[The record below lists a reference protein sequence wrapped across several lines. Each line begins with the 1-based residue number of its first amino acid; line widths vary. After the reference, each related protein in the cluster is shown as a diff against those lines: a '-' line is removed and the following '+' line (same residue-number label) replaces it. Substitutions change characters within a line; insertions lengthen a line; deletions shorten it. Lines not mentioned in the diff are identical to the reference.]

1 MGCGEKN
8 SNDIYRIV
16 LDSENPRS
24 STETKGQYDFD
35 IKMTNVPTNYERY
48 ILYVDDF
55 CCRLKGLTT
64 ASVQVKVNL
73 INQNS
78 YNSGT
83 GGMNTTIVPLILNPN
98 NALDEV
104 LQYQG
109 NQTPYH
115 ITNLPSSIALELC
128 DITGTG
134 IDFSGASNY
143 WSINLRIEAE

>member
-1 MGCGEKN
+1 
-8 SNDIYRIV
+8 
-16 LDSENPRS
+16 
-24 STETKGQYDFD
+24 
-35 IKMTNVPTNYERY
+35 
-48 ILYVDDF
+48 
-55 CCRLKGLTT
+55 
-64 ASVQVKVNL
+64 VQVKVNL